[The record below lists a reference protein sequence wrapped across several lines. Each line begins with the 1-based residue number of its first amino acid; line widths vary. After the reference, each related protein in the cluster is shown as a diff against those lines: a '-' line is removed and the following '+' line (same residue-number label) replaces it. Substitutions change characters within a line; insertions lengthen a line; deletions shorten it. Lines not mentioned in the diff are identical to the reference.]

1 MNTKNQ
7 FKQTSQGMSRRRFLG
22 TSAQAGLLGAM
33 SSLGLLGVSTPA
45 RAAVSDYKALVCLYM
60 FGGNDGNNMIVPL
73 DTTRYGQYNNI
84 RGSHGLALSV
94 AAKTLLGPRSATLQA
109 VANPVTQPFAFHYGM
124 PELDALYGQG
134 NVAAVLNVGSLRQPL
149 TKAQY
154 QAGQNVPSQL
164 FSHPD
169 QTIQNQAGTPSSAG
183 TGWGGR
189 LVDALGNGGHLD
201 AISVGAGGLFVEGA
215 QTHGNLLPGN
225 GQLDLAGMNF
235 WPQKEADARRAA
247 LVQILSAQNPNLIA
261 AAANKALLNGMEL
274 VTDLKAANTGAA
286 LATVFPGT
294 SLAQQLKTVAQ
305 LIRIRATQ
313 GPGRQVY
320 FVSLSGF
327 DTHGGQ
333 AYQQFDMLRQ
343 VSQALSAFQQAM
355 LEIRAEQQ
363 VTAFTLSEFGRTL
376 QPNSGGTDHAWGNHH
391 LVVGAAV
398 KGGVYGQFPD
408 FTLGGKDD
416 ATGRGAWIPQFSN
429 QQYGATL
436 GRWFGADPDMLENQV
451 FKTELANFALKDLG
465 FMG

>member
-1 MNTKNQ
+1 MNQHSN
-7 FKQTSQGMSRRRFLG
+7 SRRRFLG
-22 TSAQAGLLGAM
+22 ASAQTGLMGAL
-33 SSLGLLGVSTPA
+33 SALGLTGVATPA
-45 RAAVSDYKALVCLYM
+45 SAAVTDYKALVCLYM

-73 DTTRYGQYNNI
+73 DSTRYAQYNAI
-84 RGSHGLALSV
+84 RGSHGLALSN
-94 AAKTLLGPRSATLQA
+94 AANTLLAARSATVQA
-109 VANPVTQPFAFHYGM
+109 TTSPVTQPFGFHYGM
-124 PELDALYGQG
+124 PELDTLYGQG
-134 NVAAVLNVGSLRQPL
+134 LVAAILNVGNLRQPL
-149 TKAQY
+149 SKSQY
-154 QAGQNVPSQL
+154 LAGTGVPSQL

-169 QTIQNQAGTPSSAG
+169 QTIQNQAGTPSSAA

-189 LVDALGNGGHLD
+189 LLDVLGTGGHLD
-201 AISVGAGGLFVEGA
+201 AIAVGAGGLFVEGA
-215 QTHGNLLPGN
+215 STHGNLLPGD

-261 AAANKALLNGMEL
+261 GAANQALLNGMDL
-274 VTDLKAANTGAA
+274 VTDLKNANSGTP
-286 LATVFPGT
+286 LSTVFPGT
-294 SLAQQLKTVAQ
+294 SLGQQLKTVAQ
-305 LIRIRATQ
+305 LIRIRSQQ

-320 FVSLSGF
+320 FVSQGGF

-343 VSQALSAFQQAM
+343 VSQALAAFQLA
-355 LEIRAEQQ
+355 LAEIHAAQQ
-363 VTAFTLSEFGRTL
+363 VTSFTMSEFGRTL

-398 KGGVYGQFPD
+398 KGGLYGQFPD

-436 GRWFGADPDMLENQV
+436 GRWFGADADMLQNQV
-451 FKTELANFALKDLG
+451 FKNELASFPQADLG
-465 FMG
+465 FMLT

>member
-1 MNTKNQ
+1 MTKHS
-7 FKQTSQGMSRRRFLG
+7 TTRRRFLG
-22 TSAQAGLLGAM
+22 ASAQTGLMGAL
-33 SSLGLLGVSTPA
+33 SALGLSSVAAPA
-45 RAAVSDYKALVCLYM
+45 RAAVTDYKALVCLYM

-73 DTTRYGQYNNI
+73 DSTRYAQYNAI
-84 RGSHGLALSV
+84 RGSHGLALSS
-94 AAKTLLGPRSATLQA
+94 AANTLLAARSATLQA
-109 VANPVTQPFAFHYGM
+109 TSNPVTQPFGFHYGM

-134 NVAAVLNVGSLRQPL
+134 QVAAILNVGSLRQPL
-149 TKAQY
+149 SKAQY
-154 QAGQNVPSQL
+154 LAGAGVPAQL

-169 QTIQNQAGTPSSAG
+169 QTIQNQAGTPSSAA

-189 LVDALGNGGHLD
+189 LVDVLGTGGHLD
-201 AISVGAGGLFVEGA
+201 AIAVGAGGLFVEGA
-215 QTHGNLLPGN
+215 STHGNLLPGN

-261 AAANKALLNGMEL
+261 SAANKALLNGMDL
-274 VTDLKAANTGAA
+274 VTDLKQANSGTP
-286 LATVFPGT
+286 LSTVFPGT
-294 SLAQQLKTVAQ
+294 SLGQQLKTVAQ
-305 LIRIRATQ
+305 LIRIRSQQ

-320 FVSLSGF
+320 FVSQGGF

-343 VSQALSAFQQAM
+343 VSQALAAFQLA
-355 LEIRAEQQ
+355 LSEIHAQQQ
-363 VTAFTLSEFGRTL
+363 VTSFTMSEFGRTL

-398 KGGVYGQFPD
+398 KGGLYGQFPD

-436 GRWFGADPDMLENQV
+436 GRWFGADADMLQNQV
-451 FKTELANFALKDLG
+451 FKNELVNFPQADLG
-465 FMG
+465 FMLG

>member
-1 MNTKNQ
+1 MTKHS
-7 FKQTSQGMSRRRFLG
+7 TTRRRFLG
-22 TSAQAGLLGAM
+22 ASAQTGLMGAL
-33 SSLGLLGVSTPA
+33 SALGLAGVAAPA
-45 RAAVSDYKALVCLYM
+45 RAAVTDYKALVCLYM

-73 DTTRYGQYNNI
+73 DSTRYAQYNAI
-84 RGSHGLALSV
+84 RGSHGLALSS
-94 AAKTLLGPRSATLQA
+94 AANTLLAARSATLQA
-109 VANPVTQPFAFHYGM
+109 TSNPVTQPFGFHYGM

-134 NVAAVLNVGSLRQPL
+134 LVAAILNVGSLRQPL
-149 TKAQY
+149 SKAQY
-154 QAGQNVPSQL
+154 LAGAGVPAQL

-169 QTIQNQAGTPSSAG
+169 QTIQNQAGTPSSAA

-189 LVDALGNGGHLD
+189 LVDVLGTGGHLD
-201 AISVGAGGLFVEGA
+201 AIAVGAGGLFVEGA
-215 QTHGNLLPGN
+215 STHGNLLPGN

-261 AAANKALLNGMEL
+261 SAANKALLNGMDL
-274 VTDLKAANTGAA
+274 VTDLKQANSGTP
-286 LATVFPGT
+286 LSTVFPGT
-294 SLAQQLKTVAQ
+294 SLGQQLKTVAQ
-305 LIRIRATQ
+305 LIRIRSQQ

-320 FVSLSGF
+320 FVSQGGF

-343 VSQALSAFQQAM
+343 VSQALAAFQLA
-355 LEIRAEQQ
+355 LSEIHAQQQ
-363 VTAFTLSEFGRTL
+363 VTSFTMSEFGRTL

-398 KGGVYGQFPD
+398 KGGLYGQFPD

-436 GRWFGADPDMLENQV
+436 GRWFGADADMLQNQV
-451 FKTELANFALKDLG
+451 FKDELVNFPQADLG
-465 FMG
+465 FMLG

>member
-1 MNTKNQ
+1 MNQHST
-7 FKQTSQGMSRRRFLG
+7 TRRRFLG
-22 TSAQAGLLGAM
+22 ASAQTSLMGAL
-33 SSLGLLGVSTPA
+33 SALGLTGVATPA
-45 RAAVSDYKALVCLYM
+45 NAAVTDYKALVCLYM

-73 DTTRYGQYNNI
+73 DTTRYAQYNAI
-84 RGSHGLALSV
+84 RGSHGLALSS
-94 AAKTLLGPRSATLQA
+94 AANTLLAARSATLQA
-109 VANPVTQPFAFHYGM
+109 TANPVTQPFGFHYGM

-134 NVAAVLNVGSLRQPL
+134 QVAAILNVGNLRQPL
-149 TKAQY
+149 SKAQY
-154 QAGQNVPSQL
+154 LAGAGVPSQL

-169 QTIQNQAGTPSSAG
+169 QTIQNQAGTPSSAA

-189 LVDALGNGGHLD
+189 LLDVLGTGGHLD
-201 AISVGAGGLFVEGA
+201 AIAVGAGGLFVEGA
-215 QTHGNLLPGN
+215 STHGNLLPGN

-247 LVQILSAQNPNLIA
+247 LVQILSAQHPNLIA
-261 AAANKALLNGMEL
+261 GAANKALLNGMEL
-274 VTDLKAANTGAA
+274 VTDLKNANSGAP

-294 SLAQQLKTVAQ
+294 SLGQQLKTVAQ
-305 LIRIRATQ
+305 LIRIRSQQ

-320 FVSLSGF
+320 FVSQGGF

-343 VSQALSAFQQAM
+343 VSQALAAFQLA
-355 LEIRAEQQ
+355 LAEIHAAQQ
-363 VTAFTLSEFGRTL
+363 VTSFTMSEFGRTL

-398 KGGVYGQFPD
+398 KGGLYGQFPD

-436 GRWFGADPDMLENQV
+436 GRWFGADADMLQNQV
-451 FKTELANFALKDLG
+451 FKNELASFPQADLG
-465 FMG
+465 FMLT

>member
-1 MNTKNQ
+1 MSKHST
-7 FKQTSQGMSRRRFLG
+7 SRRRFLG
-22 TSAQAGLLGAM
+22 TGAQTGALGALSAM
-33 SSLGLLGVSTPA
+33 GLMGIAAPA
-45 RAAVSDYKALVCLYM
+45 RAAVTDYKALVCLYL

-73 DTTRYGQYNNI
+73 DSTRYAQYNAI
-84 RGSHGLALSV
+84 RGSHGLALSTV
-94 AAKTLLGPRSATLQA
+94 AKTLLAPRSATLQA
-109 VANPVTQPFAFHYGM
+109 TTNPVTQAFGFHYGM

-134 NVAAVLNVGSLRQPL
+134 QVAAILNVGSLRQPL
-149 TKAQY
+149 SKAQY
-154 QAGQNVPSQL
+154 LAGTAVPSQL

-169 QTIQNQAGTPSSAG
+169 QTIQNQAGTPSSAA

-189 LVDALGNGGHLD
+189 LVDVLGTGGHLD

-215 QTHGNLLPGN
+215 STHGNLLPGN

-247 LVQILSAQNPNLIA
+247 LVQILSAQHPNLIA
-261 AAANKALLNGMEL
+261 DAANKALLNGMDL
-274 VTDLKAANTGAA
+274 VTNLKAANTGAP

-294 SLAQQLKTVAQ
+294 SLGQQLKTVAQ
-305 LIRIRATQ
+305 LIRIRAPQ

-320 FVSLSGF
+320 FVSQGGF

-343 VSQALSAFQQAM
+343 VSQALAAFQLA
-355 LEIRAEQQ
+355 LAEIRAEQQ
-363 VTAFTLSEFGRTL
+363 VTSFTMSEFGRTL

-436 GRWFGADPDMLENQV
+436 GRWFGADADMLETQV
-451 FKTELANFALKDLG
+451 FKNELGNFGLKDLG

>member
-1 MNTKNQ
+1 MNTKHKATQNP
-7 FKQTSQGMSRRRFLG
+7 SRRRFLG
-22 TSAQAGLLGAM
+22 ASAQTGLLGAM
-33 SSLGLLGVSTPA
+33 STLGLLGASTPA
-45 RAAVSDYKALVCLYM
+45 KAAVSDYKALVCLYL

-73 DTTRYGQYNNI
+73 DTARYSKYSSI
-84 RGSHGLALSV
+84 RGGAGLALSV
-94 AAKTLLGPRSATLQA
+94 NAKTLLAPRSATLQA
-109 VANPVTQPFAFHYGM
+109 VANPVNQPFAFHYGM

-134 NVAAVLNVGSLRQPL
+134 MVAAMLNVGNLSKPL

-154 QAGQNVPSQL
+154 QSGVGVPPQL

-189 LVDALGNGGHLD
+189 LVDALGTGGHLD
-201 AISVGAGGLFVEGA
+201 AISVGAGGLYVEGA
-215 QTHGNLLPGN
+215 HTHGNLLPGN
-225 GQLDLAGMNF
+225 GQLQLAGMNF
-235 WPQKEADARRAA
+235 WPQTEADARRAA

-261 AAANKALLNGMEL
+261 AAANKALLNGMDL
-274 VTDLKAANTGAA
+274 VTDLQAANTGTP

-305 LIRIRATQ
+305 LIRLRAQQ

-320 FVSLSGF
+320 FVSLGGF

-343 VSQALSAFQQAM
+343 VSQALAAFQQA
-355 LEIRAEQQ
+355 LAEINAAHQ
-363 VTAFTLSEFGRTL
+363 VTTFTLSEFGRTL
-376 QPNSGGTDHAWGNHH
+376 QPNSSGTDHAWGNHH

-408 FTLGGKDD
+408 FTLGGPDD
-416 ATGRGAWIPQFSN
+416 ATGRGAWIPQISN

-436 GRWFGADPDMLENQV
+436 GAWFGADAQTLTTQV
-451 FKTELANFALKDLG
+451 FKNELQNFSLQDLG
-465 FMG
+465 FMN

>member
-1 MNTKNQ
+1 MNQHST
-7 FKQTSQGMSRRRFLG
+7 TRRRFLG
-22 TSAQAGLLGAM
+22 ASAQTGLMGAL
-33 SSLGLLGVSTPA
+33 SALGLAGVATPA
-45 RAAVSDYKALVCLYM
+45 RAAVTDYKALVCLYM

-73 DTTRYGQYNNI
+73 DSTRYAQYNAI
-84 RGSHGLALSV
+84 RASHGLALSS
-94 AAKTLLGPRSATLQA
+94 AANTLLAARSATVQA
-109 VANPVTQPFAFHYGM
+109 TANPVTQAFGFHYGM

-134 NVAAVLNVGSLRQPL
+134 QVAAILNVGNLRQPL
-149 TKAQY
+149 SKAQY
-154 QAGQNVPSQL
+154 LAGAGVPSQL

-169 QTIQNQAGTPSSAG
+169 QTIQNQAGTPSSAA

-189 LVDALGNGGHLD
+189 LLDVLGTGGHLD
-201 AISVGAGGLFVEGA
+201 AIAVGAGGLFVEGA
-215 QTHGNLLPGN
+215 STHGNLLPGD

-261 AAANKALLNGMEL
+261 GAANQALLNGMDL
-274 VTDLKAANTGAA
+274 VADLKSANAGAPLSTA
-286 LATVFPGT
+286 FPGT
-294 SLAQQLKTVAQ
+294 SLGQQLKTVAQ
-305 LIRIRATQ
+305 LIRIRAQQ

-320 FVSLSGF
+320 FVSQGGF

-343 VSQALSAFQQAM
+343 VSQALAAFQLA
-355 LEIRAEQQ
+355 LAEIHAAQQ
-363 VTAFTLSEFGRTL
+363 VTSFTMSEFGRTL

-398 KGGVYGQFPD
+398 KGGLYGQFPD

-436 GRWFGADPDMLENQV
+436 GRWFGADADMLQNQV
-451 FKTELANFALKDLG
+451 FKNELASFPQADLG
-465 FMG
+465 FMLG

>member
-1 MNTKNQ
+1 MH
-7 FKQTSQGMSRRRFLG
+7 MSHSPTRRRFLG
-22 TSAQAGLLGAM
+22 ASALSTLGM
-33 SSLGLLGVSTPA
+33 LGIAAPA
-45 RAAVSDYKALVCLYM
+45 RASVTDYKALVCVYL

-73 DTTRYGQYNNI
+73 DGTRYAQYTAI
-84 RGSHGLALSV
+84 RGSNGLALST
-94 AAKTLLGPRSATLQA
+94 AARTLLAPRSATVQA
-109 VANPVTQPFAFHYGM
+109 VAHPLAQPFGFHYGM

-134 NVAAVLNVGSLRQPL
+134 QVAAVLNVGSLRQPL

-154 QAGQNVPSQL
+154 AAGVAVPAQL

-169 QTIQNQAGTPSSAG
+169 QTIQNQAGTPSSAAS
-183 TGWGGR
+183 GWGGR
-189 LVDALGNGGHLD
+189 LVDVLGTSGDLD

-215 QTHGNLLPGN
+215 NTHGNLLPGN

-247 LVQILSAQNPNLIA
+247 LVQILSAQHPNLIA
-261 AAANKALLNGMEL
+261 NAANKALLNGMEL
-274 VTDLKAANTGAA
+274 VSDLKAANTGAP

-305 LIRIRATQ
+305 LIRIRAPQ

-343 VSQALSAFQQAM
+343 VSQALAAFQLA
-355 LEIRAEQQ
+355 LSEIRAQQQ
-363 VTAFTLSEFGRTL
+363 VTSFTMSEFGRTL
-376 QPNSGGTDHAWGNHH
+376 QPASGGTDHAWGNHH
-391 LVVGAAV
+391 LVLGAAV

-436 GRWFGADPDMLENQV
+436 GRWFGADPDTLENQV
-451 FKTELANFALKDLG
+451 FKNELGNFALKDLG